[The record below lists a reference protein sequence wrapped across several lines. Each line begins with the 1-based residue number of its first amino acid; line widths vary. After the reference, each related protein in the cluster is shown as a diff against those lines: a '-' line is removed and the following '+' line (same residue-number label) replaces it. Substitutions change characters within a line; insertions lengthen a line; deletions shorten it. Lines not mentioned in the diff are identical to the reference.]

1 METSLEEIWKEYGLD
16 ELQSGLNALFPK
28 YSLSLWEV
36 LEQVLTGNVWGAL
49 QVLYEGSI
57 GGILQELA
65 GLRDILLWLLLL
77 GIASSI
83 LTHFVEIFDRH
94 QIADLGYYFMYL
106 LFVTILFRCF
116 TQAAAVAEDALGNI
130 VLFVKLMVPAYL
142 LAVGVTTGVATVSI
156 YSQLMTL
163 IVYGVQHLL
172 SSWGLGLVSIYVV
185 LALVN
190 GVWVEEKLSL
200 LVELIGKVISLMLKA
215 ALGTV
220 TGISIFQTLITPVID
235 SARASILQRVVSAVP
250 GIGNMAE
257 GVTELVLGSAVI
269 IKNSIGVVLLI
280 VLLTVCAAPLIK
292 IFIIGWLLQLA
303 AALLGM
309 VSDKRLVSC
318 TRHISEGCMMLF
330 RMTGT
335 AMVLFL
341 IVISV
346 VATATNRGF

>member
-1 METSLEEIWKEYGLD
+1 METSLESIWQDYGLG
-16 ELQSGLNALFPK
+16 ELQSGLDKLFPE
-28 YSLSLWEV
+28 YSLSLWDILERV
-36 LEQVLTGNVWGAL
+36 LSGDIPGAL
-49 QVLYEGSI
+49 QVLYDGSI
-57 GGILQELA
+57 GGILQELG

-106 LFVTILFRCF
+106 LFVILLFRCF
-116 TQAAAVAEDALGNI
+116 TQTAEVARETLEDI
-130 VLFVKLMVPAYL
+130 VLFVKLMIPAYL
-142 LAVGVTTGVATVSI
+142 LAVGVATGTATVSA

-163 IVYGVQHLL
+163 IIYGVQQML
-172 SSWGLGLVSIYVV
+172 SSWGLGLISIYVV
-185 LALVN
+185 LAMVN

-200 LVELIGKVISLMLKA
+200 LVELIGKLVSLMLKT
-215 ALGTV
+215 ALGIV

-235 SARASILQRVVSAVP
+235 SARSSILQRVVTAVP
-250 GIGNMAE
+250 GLGNMTE
-257 GVTELVLGSAVI
+257 GVAELVLGSAVV

-280 VLLTVCAAPLIK
+280 LLLAVCAAPLIK
-292 IFIIGWLLQLA
+292 IFVIAWLLRLA

-309 VSDKRLVSC
+309 ISDKRLVSC
-318 TRHISEGCMMLF
+318 TQNISEGCMMMF
-330 RMTGT
+330 RLTGT

>member
-1 METSLEEIWKEYGLD
+1 METSLEGIWQDYGLG
-16 ELQSGLNALFPK
+16 EIQNGLDMLFPE

-36 LEQVLTGNVWGAL
+36 LERVLGGDVFGAM
-49 QVLYEGSI
+49 QVLYDGSI
-57 GGILQELA
+57 GGIFRELA
-65 GLRDILLWLLLL
+65 GLRDILFWLLLL
-77 GIASSI
+77 GLASSV

-94 QIADLGYYFMYL
+94 QIAELGYYFMYL
-106 LFVTILFRCF
+106 LFMILLFRCF
-116 TQAAAVAEDALGNI
+116 NETAEVAREAMDNI
-130 VLFVKLMVPAYL
+130 VLFVKLTIPAYL
-142 LAVGVTTGVATVSI
+142 LAVGVATGAATVSV

-163 IVYGVQHLL
+163 IIYGVQHLL
-172 SSWGLGLVSIYVV
+172 SNWGLGLISIYVV
-185 LALVN
+185 LAMVN

-200 LVELIGKVISLMLKA
+200 LVELIGKLVSMMLKT
-215 ALGTV
+215 ALGIV

-235 SARASILQRVVSAVP
+235 SARASVLQRVISSVP
-250 GIGNMAE
+250 GVGNMAE

-280 VLLTVCAAPLIK
+280 LLLAVCVAPLIK
-292 IFIIGWLLQLA
+292 ILVIAWLLRVA

-309 VSDKRLVSC
+309 ISDKRLVSC
-318 TRHISEGCMMLF
+318 TGYSSEGCMMMF
-330 RMTGT
+330 RITGT

>member
-1 METSLEEIWKEYGLD
+1 METSLEEIWQDYGME
-16 ELQSGLNALFPK
+16 ELQTGLNTLFPE
-28 YSLSLWEV
+28 YTLALDTM
-36 LEQVLTGNVWGAL
+36 LEKILTGDVLGAL

-65 GLRDILLWLLLL
+65 GLREILLWLLLL
-77 GIASSI
+77 GLASSV

-106 LFVTILFRCF
+106 LFVMVLFRCF
-116 TQAAAVAEDALGNI
+116 RHAAEVGEEAMQNI

-142 LAVGVTTGVATVSI
+142 LAVGVATGVTTVSV

-163 IVYGVQHLL
+163 LVYGVQYLL

-200 LVELIGKVISLMLKA
+200 LVELIGKLVSLMLKT
-215 ALGTV
+215 ALGVV

-235 SARASILQRVVSAVP
+235 SARASILQRVVSSVP

-269 IKNSIGVVLLI
+269 IKNSIGVVLL
-280 VLLTVCAAPLIK
+280 LLLLAVCAAPLIK
-292 IFIIGWLLQLA
+292 IFVMGWLLRLA

-309 VSDKRLVSC
+309 ISDKRLVSC

-330 RMTGT
+330 RMCGT
-335 AMVLFL
+335 AMALFF